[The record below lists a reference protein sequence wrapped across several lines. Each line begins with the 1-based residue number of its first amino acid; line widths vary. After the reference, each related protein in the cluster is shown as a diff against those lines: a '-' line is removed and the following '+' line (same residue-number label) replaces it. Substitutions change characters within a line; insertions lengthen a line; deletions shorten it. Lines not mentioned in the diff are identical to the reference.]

1 MKIACSIQARMNS
14 ERLPG
19 KVMMEVGGQPL
30 LGHQIDRLKQCKSLS
45 EIIVATTTT
54 AVDDNIEDLC
64 LKKGVS
70 VFRGSEVDV
79 LGRVASAVDDF
90 NVDVHVESFGDSPLV
105 DPQIVDQFVEIYL
118 NAENPN
124 TIVTNTLTRSYPA
137 GLEVNVYSGKA
148 LCDLNVKMAIS
159 DPLREHV
166 GFNLMQY
173 TSEKN
178 LINISAPKALSF
190 PDLYLEV
197 DEALDFQVISEI
209 IEHFGKALPTATA
222 SQIIRYV
229 HDQKGL
235 LLANKNIYRRW
246 KTLRASHV

>member
-30 LGHQIDRLKQCKSLS
+30 LGHQIDRLKQCKSVS

-54 AVDDNIEDLC
+54 GVDDEIEDLC

-79 LGRVASAVDDF
+79 LGRVASAIDHF

-118 NAENPN
+118 NTGNPN
-124 TIVTNTLTRSYPA
+124 TIITNTLIRSYPA
-137 GLEVNVYSGKA
+137 GLEVNVYSGKT
-148 LCDLNVKMAIS
+148 LCDLNLKMACS
-159 DPLREHV
+159 DPSREHV
-166 GFNLMQY
+166 GFNLLKCA
-173 TSEKN
+173 SRNN

-197 DEALDFQVISEI
+197 DEALDFQVISDI
-209 IEHFGKALPTATA
+209 IEHFGKTLPTAKA

-229 HDQKGL
+229 HNQKGL
-235 LLANKNIYRRW
+235 P
-246 KTLRASHV
+246 